1 MAEIRGITLEKAQKI
16 NALFQEQH
24 ELRKA
29 MLFLQDF
36 GVTPA
41 YATKIYKRYKDK
53 TFDIIKNNH
62 YRIADDIFG
71 IGFKMADKM
80 AASMGI
86 PFDSPYRICAGI
98 KFVLNH
104 ALGNGHVFLP
114 LMILKQQTEELLQLF
129 QIDIESLELIIYKMK
144 LQEHVLIPWH

>member
-1 MAEIRGITLEKAQKI
+1 MKGIGHKTAKKIVERFGEDSFQIIEEQPERLAEIRGITLEKAQKI

-53 TFDIIKNNH
+53 TFDMALKWRIKWH
-62 YRIADDIFG
+62 RRQVFHLIALIE
-71 IGFKMADKM
+71 
-80 AASMGI
+80 
-86 PFDSPYRICAGI
+86 
-98 KFVLNH
+98 FVQ
-104 ALGNGHVFLP
+104 V
-114 LMILKQQTEELLQLF
+114 
-129 QIDIESLELIIYKMK
+129 
-144 LQEHVLIPWH
+144 